1 MNDQEIDMLVFIIDN
16 ILKEPNLLESTKKD
30 FLSFKNTFI
39 SKKGTDQDVKNLND
53 LIELKNSE
61 LIAASSLV
69 EFLETNEAADILTNM
84 KNKRPRR

>member
-30 FLSFKNTFI
+30 FVSFKNTFI
-39 SKKGTDQDVKNLND
+39 SKKGTDQDVKRLND

-84 KNKRPRR
+84 KNKRPLR

>member
-39 SKKGTDQDVKNLND
+39 SKKGTDQDVKNLNN

-61 LIAASSLV
+61 LITASNLV